1 MSYNTIQFVK
11 SNPLQGMTALE
22 KAIALPHEYPA
33 QRFPSFP
40 ALERTAT
47 MAFNLPVTL
56 GFPSGA
62 TEMKG
67 LLCRQPAWPLWVQQ
81 TQSTLAQM
89 AVYQSTGPSGVAE
102 AIMTNNSRTSF
113 SIYERPVDFYNTSS
127 TASIRHPGM
136 LGITSPNWTYPLL
149 GGMDTR
155 VYTYVP
161 ANTYLSLVVGMRTHT
176 VNTGAA
182 LNVSVIYE
190 YWHSPTDVY
199 QVNTPDFTVD
209 QNFLAGTYTV
219 GIATANAWIR
229 PLEVRV
235 TSGITTDISEVGVT
249 VLWSTGLPTFTQS
262 AITFGSFTFSDR
274 AATLFVPVGPV
285 PEFDVTERPWQDT
298 RTTAS
303 AVLLT
308 NVTKVLNKEGTVL
321 AGRLPN
327 TTEDMWNFTNGS
339 LSQLHPA
346 EKAMLALET
355 GFYTYAPPSTDMA
368 SFWDHALFRSGPGA
382 YALESAPLFR
392 LDNTSY
398 GNCFILTDSDA
409 TTPST
414 FAVNLDWHIE
424 FRNNSTL
431 FPIGMSSIT
440 LEAFHQAILQL
451 VSHGFFFS
459 NDKHKGLIGKIVA
472 ASKLANKYA
481 VPLLPGPYQTVLR
494 GGMKLADK
502 MISRRPNTTP
512 ATTSASGSG
521 MIPKAPPKQ
530 NSKTTPARK
539 TAKQNRRK

>member
-11 SNPLQGMTALE
+11 ANPLQGMTALE

-33 QRFPSFP
+33 QRYPSFP

-47 MAFNLPVTL
+47 MAFNLPVSL
-56 GFPSGA
+56 GFPNGS

-81 TQSTLAQM
+81 TQQSVAQLV
-89 AVYQSTGPSGVAE
+89 AYPTTGPAGVSE
-102 AIMTNNSRTSF
+102 AILTNNSRTPF
-113 SIYERPVDFYNTSS
+113 LVAERPIDYFNTSKTGS
-127 TASIRHPGM
+127 TLRPG
-136 LGITSPNWTYPLL
+136 LSGVLSPNWTYPLL

-155 VYTYVP
+155 VYTFVP
-161 ANTYLSLVVGMRTHT
+161 ANSYLSLVFGMRTHT
-176 VNTGAA
+176 VNTGATFIA
-182 LNVSVIYE
+182 SILYE
-190 YWHSPTDVY
+190 VWQSPTDCI

-209 QNFLAGTYTV
+209 QLNLGGFYNAGITSE
-219 GIATANAWIR
+219 NQWIR
-229 PLEVRV
+229 PLEIRV
-235 TSGITTDISEVGVT
+235 SSGITTDITDPT
-249 VLWSTGLPTFTQS
+249 VSVIWSTGSPLYIQS
-262 AITFGSFTFSDR
+262 AVTQGSFTFSDR
-274 AATLFVPVGPV
+274 SATLLVPVGPV

-298 RTTAS
+298 RTTAA
-303 AVLLT
+303 AVLMT

-327 TTEDMWNFTNGS
+327 TYDDMWNFTTGS

-368 SFWDHALFRSGPGA
+368 SFWDHALFRANVFTGLASC
-382 YALESAPLFR
+382 PLFR

-398 GNCFILTDSDA
+398 GNCFVLTDSDA
-409 TTPST
+409 NTPST

-459 NDKHKGLIGKIVA
+459 NDKHKGLIGKIVS
-472 ASKLANKYA
+472 ASKLANKY
-481 VPLLPGPYQTVLR
+481 VSPVLPGPYRAALS
-494 GGMKLADK
+494 GGIKLADK
-502 MISRRPNTTP
+502 MLSRRPNTTP
-512 ATTSASGSG
+512 KTTSASGSG
-521 MIPKAPPKQ
+521 MLPKKAQSKGKQPK
-530 NSKTTPARK
+530 NNKKKGANKRK
-539 TAKQNRRK
+539 